1 MKYLEENDNF
11 EDLIKEGIYLVDFY
25 AQWCGPCKML
35 SPILEGIED
44 KINIIKVD
52 IDKFPLLANKYKILS
67 IPTLIFFI
75 NGEEAEKRVGFMP
88 EEELLEIIDSLN
100 EPFSQYF
107 IISLSHLS
115 AVFFR
120 LLFPGH
126 PLKVLR
132 TSII

>member
-75 NGEEAEKRVGFMP
+75 NGEEAEK
-88 EEELLEIIDSLN
+88 
-100 EPFSQYF
+100 
-107 IISLSHLS
+107 
-115 AVFFR
+115 
-120 LLFPGH
+120 
-126 PLKVLR
+126 
-132 TSII
+132 

>member
-11 EDLIKEGIYLVDFY
+11 EDLIKEGIYIVDFY

-88 EEELLEIIDSLN
+88 EEELLEIIDSL
-100 EPFSQYF
+100 
-107 IISLSHLS
+107 
-115 AVFFR
+115 
-120 LLFPGH
+120 
-126 PLKVLR
+126 K
-132 TSII
+132 